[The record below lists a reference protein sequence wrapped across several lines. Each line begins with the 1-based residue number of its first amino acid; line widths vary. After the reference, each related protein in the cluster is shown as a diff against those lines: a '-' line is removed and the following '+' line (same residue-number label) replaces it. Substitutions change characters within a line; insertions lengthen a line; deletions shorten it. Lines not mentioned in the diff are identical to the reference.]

1 MGATRRIMMFNWMT
15 ADGYF
20 TAADGNLD
28 WVVSDD
34 EQTKAAV
41 QSMPNADTLLLGRK
55 TYEMFA
61 AFWPHALDDSG
72 TSPDPHHPGKR
83 SPDQHAMAVWMNQAT
98 KLVFSRTLKEAT
110 WQNSRVVREFDAREI
125 EAMKRQPGK
134 DIMVLGSGSIVSQ
147 LTQQRPDRRVSVRRL
162 PGPARQRPVVAARR
176 LEEDEA
182 GARGIQEAPSGNVM
196 LHYARSTATPSP

>member
-1 MGATRRIMMFNWMT
+1 MAATRRIAMFNWMT
-15 ADGYF
+15 ADGFF

-28 WVVSDD
+28 WVVPDD

-61 AFWPHALDDSG
+61 AFWPQALDDSG

-83 SPDQHAMAVWMNQAT
+83 SADQHAMAVWMNQAT
-98 KLVFSRTLKEAT
+98 KLVFSRTLQETT
-110 WQNSRVVREFDAREI
+110 WQNSRIVREFDAREI
-125 EAMKRQPGK
+125 ETMKRQPGK

-147 LTQQRPDRRVSVRRL
+147 LTQHGLIDEYQFGVCPVLLGSGRSLLRDVSKKTKL
-162 PGPARQRPVVAARR
+162 KLAEARK
-176 LEEDEA
+176 L
-182 GARGIQEAPSGNVM
+182 PSGNVM
-196 LHYARSTATPSP
+196 LHYARATDAS